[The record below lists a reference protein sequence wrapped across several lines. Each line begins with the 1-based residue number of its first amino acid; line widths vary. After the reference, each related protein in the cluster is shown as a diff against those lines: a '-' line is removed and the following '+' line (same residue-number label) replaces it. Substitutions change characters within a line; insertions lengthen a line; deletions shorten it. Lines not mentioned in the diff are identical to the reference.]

1 MPATPPEDQP
11 LPIKAVV
18 FDAYGTLYDIQSVA
32 EITEDAFPGYGE
44 IITQVWRIKQLEYT
58 WLRSLMQRYQDFA
71 AVTRDSLTY
80 TLRVLGL
87 VYESETF
94 ERIIAKYLDLDLYPD
109 ATSALAALKPRKLA
123 ILSNGSPDMLDALVR
138 NSGLD
143 LLLDATISVDAKKI
157 FKPSPA
163 AYELIGEVLGTA
175 PNEVLF
181 VSSNPWDV
189 AGAKSF
195 GLNVAWIERVSPE
208 AMALACVE
216 NELVAP
222 LTMFKAIRT
231 QMDELGFA
239 PDHRVRSLSELPGI
253 A

>member
-1 MPATPPEDQP
+1 MP
-11 LPIKAVV
+11 INAVV

-58 WLRSLMQRYQDFA
+58 WLRSLMRRYQDFG

-87 VYESETF
+87 AYESEAF
-94 ERIIAKYLDLDLYPD
+94 ERVIEKYLHLDLYPD
-109 ATSALAALKPRKLA
+109 AAAALAALKPRKLA

-143 LLLDATISVDAKKI
+143 RLLDATISVDASKT
-157 FKPSPA
+157 FKPSPEV
-163 AYELIGEVLGTA
+163 YELIDKELGTA

-189 AGAKSF
+189 AGAKAF
-195 GLNVAWIERVSPE
+195 GLNVAWIERVTPE

-239 PDHRVRSLSELPGI
+239 PDHRIRALSELPKI